1 MQAAKRELEQRR
13 AAERFGATM
22 GMEMRRTV
30 RLMAASGIARMSRLR
45 LIFWSQVVISS
56 SSADFML

>member
-1 MQAAKRELEQRR
+1 MQAAKREVEQRW
-13 AAERFGATM
+13 AAERPGATM

-45 LIFWSQVVISS
+45 FIFWSQVVISS
-56 SSADFML
+56 SSAD